1 MDRLAKLKA
10 SRMKELVFKK
20 RSELEEICRLTHIEP
35 DPSTVAE
42 KASALIDSGMFLCIN
57 RLFTYNLL
65 VAYVS
70 ERLSSATYFCFSTLL
85 RS

>member
-35 DPSTVAE
+35 DTSTAAE
-42 KASALIDSGMFLCIN
+42 KASALIDSGLFLCIN
-57 RLFTYNLL
+57 RLFTYNHLL
-65 VAYVS
+65 ACVS
-70 ERLSSATYFCFSTLL
+70 ERLSSATYFCFSKL
-85 RS
+85 S

>member
-35 DPSTVAE
+35 DPSIVAE

-57 RLFTYNLL
+57 RLFTYNLH

-70 ERLSSATYFCFSTLL
+70 ERLSSATYFCFSKLL

>member
-57 RLFTYNLL
+57 RLLTYNLL

-70 ERLSSATYFCFSTLL
+70 ERLSSAT
-85 RS
+85 

>member
-57 RLFTYNLL
+57 RLFTYNYLL
-65 VAYVS
+65 
-70 ERLSSATYFCFSTLL
+70 ECFLGQLSSKEYFCFSKL
-85 RS
+85 S